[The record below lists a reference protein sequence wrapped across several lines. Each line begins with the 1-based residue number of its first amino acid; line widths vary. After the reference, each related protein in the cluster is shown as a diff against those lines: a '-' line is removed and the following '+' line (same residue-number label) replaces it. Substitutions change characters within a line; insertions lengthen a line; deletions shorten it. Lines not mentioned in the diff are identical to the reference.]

1 MHGHPLVWIVSLF
14 VLPLVAALV
23 LSLFVR
29 HRGISA
35 NAVLAWFVIVCWCGA
50 LGVILSQVW

>member
-29 HRGISA
+29 YRGISA
-35 NAVLAWFVIVCWCGA
+35 NAVLAWFVIVC
-50 LGVILSQVW
+50 